1 MRRVHATDH
10 ATVRLR
16 DGRSIAYSVFG
27 DPNGRPLLNCHGGL
41 VCRLDIASANEA
53 ALENGIRIV
62 SPDRPGVGGSDR
74 RPGRTM
80 LDWADDV
87 RELTDAIGIDRFST
101 IGWSMGGQY
110 ALGLAHSLANRI
122 DTTIVVAGCPPLDDP
137 TNFAALN
144 RLDQRLSKLAR
155 RHPARAH
162 ATFGVMRAM
171 ARWAPKRFTDTSARD
186 LGAVDGD
193 VARRPAIAYAPMVAE
208 ALRQSHGAIDEYRV
222 FADPWGFDPSTIT
235 APVHVWWGTDDQLVA
250 RPLVDALVA
259 SLPAGRLTVV
269 PDAGHFV
276 AVDRWADVL
285 APVAA

>member
-1 MRRVHATDH
+1 MHPTDH

-41 VCRLDIASANEA
+41 VCRLDIASAHDA
-53 ALENGIRIV
+53 ALANGIRVV

-87 RELTDAIGIDRFST
+87 RELTDTIGIDRFAT

-110 ALGLAHSLANRI
+110 ALGLAYSLADRI
-122 DTTIVVAGCPPLDDP
+122 DATIVVAGCPPLDDP
-137 TNFAALN
+137 TNFAALS
-144 RLDQRLSKLAR
+144 RLDQRLSKLAG
-155 RHPARAH
+155 RHPARARV
-162 ATFGVMRAM
+162 TFGAMRAM
-171 ARWAPKRFTDTSARD
+171 ARWAPKRFTETSARD
-186 LGAVDGD
+186 LGAVDGE

-208 ALRQSHGAIDEYRV
+208 ALRQPHGAVDEYRV
-222 FADPWGFDPSTIT
+222 FTDPWGFDPSTIT
-235 APVHVWWGTDDQLVA
+235 APVHVWWGTDDRLVA
-250 RPLVDALVA
+250 RPLVDSLVA
-259 SLPAGRLTVV
+259 SLPTCRLTVV